1 MSPEREESTRRETG
15 PDIAKLHA
23 PILRERAEPR
33 DGYEPVPFWLIGLFG
48 VLLFW
53 GGWYLAE
60 FSGGFRA
67 DVLDPRPEA
76 RFPGR
81 AAAAVPPDPVAL
93 GRKLFTAN
101 CVSCHQQGGQGVPGQ
116 YPPLAGSEWVV
127 GAPARL
133 KRILLHGL
141 SGEVVVKGATY
152 DGNMA
157 AFGARLTDERIAAVL
172 TFLRQEWGNDAE
184 PIPPESVAATREAT
198 RERRQPW
205 SAGELLA
212 VDQPDYVAPPEP
224 EKKPAE
230 KADK

>member
-1 MSPEREESTRRETG
+1 MSPEHEELNRRETG
-15 PDIAKLHA
+15 PDVAKLHA

-33 DGYEPVPFWLIGLFG
+33 DGYEPVPLWLIILFS

-60 FSGGFRA
+60 FGGGFRA

-81 AAAAVPPDPVAL
+81 AAVDAPQDPVAL
-93 GRKLFTAN
+93 GKKLFTAN

-116 YPPLAGSEWVV
+116 YPPLAGSEWVL
-127 GAPARL
+127 GSPARL

-141 SGEVVVKGATY
+141 AGDVVVKGETY
-152 DGNMA
+152 NGNMA
-157 AFGARLTDERIAAVL
+157 AFGARLSDEYIAALL
-172 TFLRQEWGNDAE
+172 TFLRQEWGNDAS

-198 RERRQPW
+198 RERREPW
-205 SAGELLA
+205 SADELLA
-212 VDQPDYVAPPEP
+212 IEEPDYVPPPEKEPAKP
-224 EKKPAE
+224 EE
-230 KADK
+230 K

>member
-1 MSPEREESTRRETG
+1 MSPEREESTRREQG

-33 DGYEPVPFWLIGLFG
+33 DGYEPVPFWLIILFG

-60 FSGGFRA
+60 YSGGFRS

-81 AAAAVPPDPVAL
+81 AAAATPPDPVAL

-116 YPPLAGSEWVV
+116 YPPLAGSEWVL
-127 GAPARL
+127 GPPARL

-152 DGNMA
+152 SGNMA
-157 AFGARLTDERIAAVL
+157 AFGARLNDERIAALL
-172 TFLRQEWGNDAE
+172 TFIRQEWGNDAGA
-184 PIPPESVAATREAT
+184 IAPESVAATREAA
-198 RERRQPW
+198 RDRRQPW
-205 SAGELLA
+205 SASELLA
-212 VDQPDYVAPPEP
+212 IDKPDYVPP
-224 EKKPAE
+224 PAKQE
-230 KADK
+230 DK